1 MLTTMKQKK
10 ILKYLTDSI
19 VCIDETPLEKDK
31 AIEKFKSYAICK
43 FKTRGGKRKGA
54 GRKSMKD
61 KKQSV
66 NIWLRPSE
74 IEKNGGVKKVK
85 AMMYD
90 AVGCSPCI

>member
-1 MLTTMKQKK
+1 MYEMCRNMKSK
-10 ILKYLTDSI
+10 
-19 VCIDETPLEKDK
+19 
-31 AIEKFKSYAICK
+31 
-43 FKTRGGKRKGA
+43 RGGARKGA

-66 NIWLRPSE
+66 NIWMRPSE